1 MKIKIMNTT
10 LSCFIKYM
18 ALLAVRFN
26 KKLIFSLFIISF
38 LGACTSPTALLGP
51 AYTLSTTGNIF
62 QTGFSYG
69 SSELVRKHT
78 GKTPI
83 ENIKQIVKDEVAK
96 NKKKNIKK
104 KTLESG
110 DFFILVSN
118 RINKTSDSLKLSNQ

>member
-51 AYTLSTTGNIF
+51 AYTLSTTGNSF
-62 QTGFSYG
+62 LTGFSYG
-69 SSELVRKHT
+69 SSELV
-78 GKTPI
+78 
-83 ENIKQIVKDEVAK
+83 
-96 NKKKNIKK
+96 KKKIYKK
-104 KTLESG
+104 KL
-110 DFFILVSN
+110 
-118 RINKTSDSLKLSNQ
+118 LKVKIFLF